1 MKLNKENFK
10 KSVTRDD
17 RTMYQYRC
25 NDQDF
30 YLVTGYING
39 NRTIK
44 VWTGTEDM
52 LLDDDKV
59 FTTTNTLEAW
69 NKFEELLEAC
79 APKQSSSGGF
89 KNNPQENP
97 NILPLLAISDD
108 EVNGKKKV
116 TFFVQV
122 DDKGQVSVYSFDVET
137 TLMPSTIPKD
147 KPFEVDWTSIEA
159 PMLFKSEII
168 LKYFDKIKFEE
179 DPTQSVFLFIPKN
192 IVNQGGEE
200 GGNTEG
206 GEEGEPK
213 PGKKSEEK
221 GEEKGEKGEEK
232 GEGGEQ
238 GEKEDEEAGEEG
250 EAGEGGE
257 EGEEGE
263 GEAKGT
269 SKEAK
274 EGEGEEGEGDKQGK
288 QNARDVKLDFGD
300 SIVRISN
307 ITGEPPSVVSRF
319 FSKVNSGALFLQ
331 TNKFSEIKTAL
342 GLPQDLNQIQV
353 SEIIINSK

>member
-10 KSVTRDD
+10 KSITRDD

-30 YLVTGYING
+30 YLVNGYING
-39 NRTIK
+39 IRTIK

-52 LLDDDKV
+52 LLEDDKV
-59 FTTTNTLEAW
+59 FTFTNTLEAW
-69 NKFEELLEAC
+69 NKFEELLEVC

-122 DDKGQVSVYSFDVET
+122 DDKGQVSVYSFEVESS
-137 TLMPSTIPKD
+137 LMPSSLPKD
-147 KPFEVDWTSIEA
+147 KPFEVDWTRIEA
-159 PMLFKSEII
+159 PMLFKSEVI

-179 DPTQSVFLFIPKN
+179 DPTQSVFLFIPKS

-206 GEEGEPK
+206 GEEGQPK
-213 PGKKSEEK
+213 PDKKSEEESEDK
-221 GEEKGEKGEEK
+221 GEKGEKGEKAEE
-232 GEGGEQ
+232 GEEEQ
-238 GEKEDEEAGEEG
+238 GGEAGEEG
-250 EAGEGGE
+250 EEK
-257 EGEEGE
+257 EGE
-263 GEAKGT
+263 GEAKGI
-269 SKEAK
+269 SKEDI
-274 EGEGEEGEGDKQGK
+274 EQEGEEGESKNQGK
-288 QNARDVKLDFGD
+288 QDARDIQLDFGD
-300 SIVRISN
+300 SIMRISN

>member
-10 KSVTRDD
+10 KSITKDD

-30 YLVTGYING
+30 YLVNGYING

-69 NKFEELLEAC
+69 NKFEELLEVC

-116 TFFVQV
+116 TFFVQL
-122 DDKGQVSVYSFDVET
+122 DDKAQVSVYSFEVESS
-137 TLMPSTIPKD
+137 LMPSSLPKD
-147 KPFEVDWTSIEA
+147 KPFEVDWTTIEA
-159 PMLFKSEII
+159 PMLFKSEVI

-206 GEEGEPK
+206 GEEGQPK
-213 PGKKSEEK
+213 PGKKSEEEV
-221 GEEKGEKGEEK
+221 EEKGEKGEEK
-232 GEGGEQ
+232 GEK
-238 GEKEDEEAGEEG
+238 GEKGEEEG
-250 EAGEGGE
+250 EEEQGGEGGE
-257 EGEEGE
+257 EGEQKEGE
-263 GEAKGT
+263 GEEKGT
-269 SKEAK
+269 GKQAK
-274 EGEGEEGEGDKQGK
+274 EGEGEEGESDKQGK
-288 QNARDVKLDFGD
+288 QNALDVKLDFGD
-300 SIVRISN
+300 SIIKISQ
-307 ITGEPPSVVSRF
+307 ITQEPPSVVSRF

-331 TNKFSEIKTAL
+331 TNKFTEIKTAL

>member
-10 KSVTRDD
+10 KSITRDD

-30 YLVTGYING
+30 YLVNGYING

-69 NKFEELLEAC
+69 NKFEELLEVC

-122 DDKGQVSVYSFDVET
+122 DDKGQVSVYSFEVESS
-137 TLMPSTIPKD
+137 LMPSSLPKD

-159 PMLFKSEII
+159 PMLFKSEVI

-206 GEEGEPK
+206 GEEGETK
-213 PGKKSEEK
+213 KGKKPEQK
-221 GEEKGEKGEEK
+221 GEEKGQENAKEKAKEKAEDKGEEEA
-232 GEGGEQ
+232 GEEQ
-238 GEKEDEEAGEEG
+238 EGEEAGEEG
-250 EAGEGGE
+250 KE
-257 EGEEGE
+257 
-263 GEAKGT
+263 KGT

-274 EGEGEEGEGDKQGK
+274 DGEGEGEEGESNKLGK
-288 QNARDVKLDFGD
+288 QNARDIQLDFGD
-300 SIVRISN
+300 SIIRISN
-307 ITGEPPSVVSRF
+307 ITGEQSSVVSRF
-319 FSKVNSGALFLQ
+319 FSKVKSGALFLQ
-331 TNKFSEIKTAL
+331 TNKFTEIKTAL
-342 GLPQDLNQIQV
+342 GLPQDLNEIQV

>member
-10 KSVTRDD
+10 KSITRDD

-30 YLVTGYING
+30 YLVNGYING

-69 NKFEELLEAC
+69 NKFEELLEVC

-122 DDKGQVSVYSFDVET
+122 DDKGQLSVYSFEVESS
-137 TLMPSTIPKD
+137 LMPSSLPKD
-147 KPFEVDWTSIEA
+147 KPFEVDWTTIEA
-159 PMLFKSEII
+159 PMLFKSEVI

-206 GEEGEPK
+206 GEEGQPK
-213 PGKKSEEK
+213 PAKKSEEK
-221 GEEKGEKGEEK
+221 GEEKGEKGEKGDK
-232 GEGGEQ
+232 GE
-238 GEKEDEEAGEEG
+238 EEG
-250 EAGEGGE
+250 EEEQGGEGGE
-257 EGEEGE
+257 EGEQ
-263 GEAKGT
+263 
-269 SKEAK
+269 K
-274 EGEGEEGEGDKQGK
+274 EGEGEEKGTSKQAKDGEGEEGESDKQGK
-288 QNARDVKLDFGD
+288 QNALDVKLDFGD
-300 SIVRISN
+300 SIIKISQ
-307 ITGEPPSVVSRF
+307 ITEEPPSVVSRF

-331 TNKFSEIKTAL
+331 TNKFTEIKTAL

>member
-1 MKLNKENFK
+1 MKLNKENFN
-10 KSVTRDD
+10 KSITKDD

-25 NDQDF
+25 NNQDF
-30 YLVTGYING
+30 YLVNGYING

-59 FTTTNTLEAW
+59 FTTINTLEAW
-69 NKFEELLEAC
+69 NKFEELLEEC

-97 NILPLLAISDD
+97 NIFPLLAISDD
-108 EVNGKKKV
+108 EVNDKKKV

-122 DDKGQVSVYSFDVET
+122 DDKGQANVYSFEVESN
-137 TLMPSTIPKD
+137 LMPSTLPKD
-147 KPFEVDWTSIEA
+147 KPFEVDWTTIEA
-159 PMLFKSEII
+159 PMLFKSKVI

-206 GEEGEPK
+206 GEEGEGDGEGEGQGEGQAK
-213 PGKKSEEK
+213 DVSKEDAEGKGK
-221 GEEKGEKGEEK
+221 GEEAEGQGEEEAKGEA
-232 GEGGEQ
+232 Q
-238 GEKEDEEAGEEG
+238 GITKEDA
-250 EAGEGGE
+250 
-257 EGEEGE
+257 EGE
-263 GEAKGT
+263 GESNKL
-269 SKEAK
+269 
-274 EGEGEEGEGDKQGK
+274 GK
-288 QNARDVKLDFGD
+288 QNARDIQLDFGD
-300 SIVRISN
+300 SIIRISN
-307 ITGEPPSVVSRF
+307 ITGEQSSVVSRF
-319 FSKVNSGALFLQ
+319 FSKVKSGALFLQ
-331 TNKFSEIKTAL
+331 TNKFTEIKTVL
-342 GLPQDLNQIQV
+342 GLPQDLNEIQV

>member
-10 KSVTRDD
+10 KSITRDD

-30 YLVTGYING
+30 YLVNGYING

-69 NKFEELLEAC
+69 NKFEELLEVC

-122 DDKGQVSVYSFDVET
+122 DDKGQVSVYSFEVESS
-137 TLMPSTIPKD
+137 LMPSSLPKD

-159 PMLFKSEII
+159 PMLFKSEVI

-206 GEEGEPK
+206 GEEGQPK

-221 GEEKGEKGEEK
+221 GEEKGEKGEKGEEK
-232 GEGGEQ
+232 GEESEGEGEGQ
-238 GEKEDEEAGEEG
+238 GEGEGEGEGQGEEEA
-250 EAGEGGE
+250 
-257 EGEEGE
+257 E
-263 GEAKGT
+263 GEAKGVT
-269 SKEAK
+269 KEDAEGESK
-274 EGEGEEGEGDKQGK
+274 EGESDKQGK
-288 QNARDVKLDFGD
+288 QNALDVKLDFGD
-300 SIVRISN
+300 SIIKISQ
-307 ITGEPPSVVSRF
+307 ITEEPPSVVSRF

-331 TNKFSEIKTAL
+331 TNKFTEIKTAL

>member
-10 KSVTRDD
+10 KSITRDD

-25 NDQDF
+25 NEQDF
-30 YLVTGYING
+30 YLVNGYING

-69 NKFEELLEAC
+69 NKFEELLEEC

-122 DDKGQVSVYSFDVET
+122 DDKGQVSVYSFEVESK
-137 TLMPSTIPKD
+137 LMPSTLPKD
-147 KPFEVDWTSIEA
+147 KPFEVDWTTIEA
-159 PMLFKSEII
+159 PMLFKSQVI

-192 IVNQGGEE
+192 IINQGGEE

-206 GEEGEPK
+206 GEEGETK
-213 PGKKSEEK
+213 KGKKPEQK
-221 GEEKGEKGEEK
+221 GEEKGQEKAKEKAEDKGEEEA
-232 GEGGEQ
+232 GEEQ
-238 GEKEDEEAGEEG
+238 GEEQEGEEAGEEG
-250 EAGEGGE
+250 KE
-257 EGEEGE
+257 
-263 GEAKGT
+263 KGT

-274 EGEGEEGEGDKQGK
+274 DGEGEGEEGESNKLGK
-288 QNARDVKLDFGD
+288 QNARDIQLDFGD
-300 SIVRISN
+300 SIIRISN
-307 ITGEPPSVVSRF
+307 ITGEQSSVVSRF
-319 FSKVNSGALFLQ
+319 FSKVKSGALFLQ
-331 TNKFSEIKTAL
+331 TNKFTEIKTAL
-342 GLPQDLNQIQV
+342 GLPQDLNEIQV